1 MNAKRSA
8 SLPSA
13 FESARGDLICQD
25 ASRVAQEIRAAIKRT
40 IPPAIRYR
48 WLDKLFEVRANGPT
62 LLEFLQ
68 EPPGSLRTKDI
79 MRESEKVGA
88 LLGMKIA
95 AMPDFPGTRGRAR
108 YRGCREVERMWGR
121 SNPSRR
127 CSN

>member
-25 ASRVAQEIRAAIKRT
+25 ASRVAQEISAAIKRT

-48 WLDKLFEVRANGPT
+48 WLDKLFEVRANGLT

-68 EPPGSLRTKDI
+68 EPPGSLRWPISRALAGGRGTAG
-79 MRESEKVGA
+79 VGKWSVCGA
-88 LLGMKIA
+88 GVIL
-95 AMPDFPGTRGRAR
+95 R
-108 YRGCREVERMWGR
+108 V
-121 SNPSRR
+121 
-127 CSN
+127 